1 MGCSIGRRGC
11 EVTMTSFFRTGIP
24 SAGIFAGPA
33 AWLMNTQ
40 TNYALVPWIC
50 AHQMPLIPAIAI
62 AMALLSLAGG
72 FVSWRAY
79 DRAAVTPSPDS
90 SGAGR
95 PHRFTATIGMAT
107 SMLFALV
114 ILTQGSAAFVLHGC
128 ER

>member
-1 MGCSIGRRGC
+1 
-11 EVTMTSFFRTGIP
+11 MTSFLRTGIP

-33 AWLMNTQ
+33 AWLLNTQ

-50 AHQMPLIPAIAI
+50 AHQMPLVPAIAVV
-62 AMALLSLAGG
+62 MALFSLSGG
-72 FVSWRAY
+72 FISWRAY
-79 DRAAVTPSPDS
+79 DRAAVTPQPDS

-95 PHRFTATIGMAT
+95 PHRFTAMVGIGI

-114 ILTQGSAAFVLHGC
+114 ILTQGAAALVLHGC